1 MLKLFCAAGACLVMA
16 SPANAASAPAPAE
29 RAVSTAGVDFRDP
42 AAVRQLY
49 AQLQV
54 AAEAVCDSYAA
65 NSRVTQADVACV
77 DKALARVVRKLDR
90 SQLTAIY
97 EGRASTRLADRR

>member
-1 MLKLFCAAGACLVMA
+1 MLKLLCAAGACLAMA
-16 SPANAASAPAPAE
+16 TPANAASAPAPAG

-49 AQLQV
+49 SRLQM

-77 DKALARVVRKLDR
+77 DKALAQVVRKLNR
-90 SQLTAIY
+90 AQLTAVY
-97 EGRASTRLADRR
+97 EGRAPTRLADSR